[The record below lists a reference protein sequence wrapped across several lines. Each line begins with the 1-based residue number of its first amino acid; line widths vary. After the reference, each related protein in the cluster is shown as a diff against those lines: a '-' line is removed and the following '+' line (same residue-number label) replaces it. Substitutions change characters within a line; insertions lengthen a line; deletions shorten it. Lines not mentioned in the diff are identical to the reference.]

1 MIIRCNFN
9 TIVIEVLFSIFILIN
24 NIYTT
29 YLVIDNKHCI
39 ISIENKY
46 EEIYDL
52 AIISIINNMI
62 TFGLLILFI
71 IRKSLPISNTYQSK
85 PGVDCSYY
93 DIVFAFYCLLSAFGS
108 GFVLF
113 FIINYNIFTAE
124 HCGHTFYYFV
134 MINGISSVIPIC
146 GIFLFIIFFTVF
158 YIPYD
163 VITKMNNAPK
173 SRFQRVSQY
182 VQTDNMSCKTFIFPT
197 DYESCE
203 SEFDTDAIS
212 V

>member
-9 TIVIEVLFSIFILIN
+9 TIVLELLYSGFILIN

-29 YLVIDNKHCI
+29 YLIIDNKQCV
-39 ISIENKY
+39 NAN
-46 EEIYDL
+46 IYDL

-71 IRKSLPISNTYQSK
+71 IRKL
-85 PGVDCSYY
+85 DCKYY
-93 DIVFAFYCLLSAFGS
+93 DIMFAFYCLLSAFCS
-108 GFVLF
+108 GFIL
-113 FIINYNIFTAE
+113 FIIINNNIFTSE
-124 HCGHTFYYFV
+124 HCGHTFYYLV
-134 MINGISSVIPIC
+134 IINSISSVIPIC

-163 VITKMNNAPK
+163 VITKMK
-173 SRFQRVSQY
+173 TKYSTLSISQY
-182 VQTDNMSCKTFIFPT
+182 VQTDNMSCRTFIFPT

-203 SEFDTDAIS
+203 SEYDTDMIS

>member
-39 ISIENKY
+39 KY

-71 IRKSLPISNTYQSK
+71 IRKLN
-85 PGVDCSYY
+85 CSYY

-113 FIINYNIFTAE
+113 LIINYNIFTAE

-173 SRFQRVSQY
+173 SRFQHVSQY